1 MVDNLYKQYK
11 LHANVTTSA
20 VAKIGTMLD
29 MSGKA
34 TMQDFLPFPDNAQ
47 ERKKLPVSRETA
59 KIYLELRSQRLIP
72 PRVLGAF
79 ADIESQMEELAN
91 INS

>member
-11 LHANVTTSA
+11 LHANVFTSPI
-20 VAKIGTMLD
+20 AKIGTML
-29 MSGKA
+29 SEKA

-47 ERKKLPVSRETA
+47 ERKKLPVSKETA
-59 KIYLELRSQRLIP
+59 RIYLELRSQGLIP

-79 ADIESQMEELAN
+79 ADIEAAIEELAKGN
-91 INS
+91 Y